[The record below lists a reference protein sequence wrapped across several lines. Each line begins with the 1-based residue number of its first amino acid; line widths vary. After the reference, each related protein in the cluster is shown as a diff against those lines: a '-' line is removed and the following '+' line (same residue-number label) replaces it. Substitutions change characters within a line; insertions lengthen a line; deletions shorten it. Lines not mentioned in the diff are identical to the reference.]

1 MQTLKLLIFAV
12 CVIGLSFVAI
22 RALLAIEPHV
32 CEPAT
37 PEFELQHFYNASFGT
52 DVYRFMDGQRML
64 GTIQTEK
71 RLIAGER
78 YTVIITKPE

>member
-12 CVIGLSFVAI
+12 CVIGLSLVAI

-37 PEFELQHFYNASFGT
+37 PEFELMHFYNASFGT
-52 DVYRFMDGQRML
+52 TVYKVLDGSSVIGR
-64 GTIQTEK
+64 IQTEK
-71 RLIAGER
+71 RLIVGER
-78 YTVIITKPE
+78 YMVIVTKPE